1 MGQWSL
7 KKDRLQPSL
16 LDRLTD
22 VDTSKTRESASQQVL
37 NQSQYKE
44 AVIRDLGW
52 LLNSVS
58 MESVLDLKTFPFVEH
73 SVLNYGMP
81 DISGHTSASVDTFAM
96 EKALQQVIYE
106 YEPRIIPNTLKV
118 KVHADSDEMSHNSL
132 VFEIEGVV
140 FAQPMPFSVTLRS
153 ELDLESCEFKVT
165 EDSG

>member
-7 KKDRLQPSL
+7 KDRLQPSL

-22 VDTSKTRESASQQVL
+22 LRPDKKRESSSQQVL
-37 NQSQYKE
+37 SQKQFKD

-58 MESVLDLKTFPFVEH
+58 MDSVFDLSAYPEVKK
-73 SVLNYGMP
+73 SVLNYGLP
-81 DISGHTSASVDTFAM
+81 DISGHTASSIDTSALERRLRSA
-96 EKALQQVIYE
+96 IYE
-106 YEPRIIPNTLKV
+106 FEPRFIQNSLKI
-118 KVHADSDEMSHNSL
+118 KVRSAPAEMSHNSL

-140 FAQPMPFSVTLRS
+140 FGQPMPFQVVLRS
-153 ELDLESCEFKVT
+153 ELDLECGKFNVK

>member
-7 KKDRLQPSL
+7 KDRLQPSL

-22 VDTSKTRESASQQVL
+22 LNPDKKRESSSQQVL
-37 NQSQYKE
+37 SQKQFKE

-58 MESVLDLKTFPFVEH
+58 MDSVFDLSAYPEVER

-81 DISGHTSASVDTFAM
+81 DISGHTASSIDTSVL
-96 EKALQQVIYE
+96 EKSLKRAVYE
-106 YEPRIIPNTLKV
+106 FEPRFIQNSLKI
-118 KVHADSDEMSHNSL
+118 KVHSNPDEMSHNSL

-140 FAQPMPFSVTLRS
+140 FGQPMPFQVILRS
-153 ELDLESCEFKVT
+153 ELDLECGQFNVREYT
-165 EDSG
+165 G